1 MTRFRIVKR
10 GGEWLAKRA
19 GVGKKLW
26 LTLRLRHEKQ
36 RLPRSNDVEW

>member
-19 GVGKKLW
+19 GVGKKL
-26 LTLRLRHEKQ
+26 
-36 RLPRSNDVEW
+36 